1 VRQDDKQSTAVF
13 RFKGT
18 NVVSAPTTAP
28 IVLVVNGV
36 TRGDWQQTSLFAL
49 SLAAGLMPEMRPQQ
63 K

>member
-1 VRQDDKQSTAVF
+1 M
-13 RFKGT
+13 
-18 NVVSAPTTAP
+18 VSAPTTAP